1 MKKKTPICPTTD
13 NSLCFK
19 ILSVAIILVLLPSV
33 FLTAA
38 AQTSAWELP
47 GYKERVKGLVV
58 GVGST
63 TARETYVSESTYSGP
78 SVTIQEDTWKGYSPL
93 SVLNYGRTHT
103 SVMFGSYTNSLG
115 GGRMMYFNFDYFYSR
130 AWNAIHT
137 NTSDLLLGPSVML
150 KLGCVYDGSGSNNP
164 ATAEGYL
171 SAGLCVDY
179 TYRFSIKNRPLALQV
194 SLFSPLMGISP
205 APDYDQPYWFVYKY
219 NQYDKLIHFAWV
231 GNCFALKEQ
240 ISLLYPLRAGSLK
253 VGCSLDYLGNT
264 LGGHYRRILDWD
276 FTVGWVYK
284 LRLKEMNR

>member
-19 ILSVAIILVLLPSV
+19 VLSVAIILVLLPSM

-130 AWNAIHT
+130 AWT
-137 NTSDLLLGPSVML
+137 
-150 KLGCVYDGSGSNNP
+150 P
-164 ATAEGYL
+164 ATPGFLWSILLMAL
-171 SAGLCVDY
+171 NRCV
-179 TYRFSIKNRPLALQV
+179 TCLA
-194 SLFSPLMGISP
+194 P
-205 APDYDQPYWFVYKY
+205 A
-219 NQYDKLIHFAWV
+219 
-231 GNCFALKEQ
+231 
-240 ISLLYPLRAGSLK
+240 S
-253 VGCSLDYLGNT
+253 NT
-264 LGGHYRRILDWD
+264 RQAAS
-276 FTVGWVYK
+276 
-284 LRLKEMNR
+284 